1 MQPDTDKIYYMQ
13 NSVKFNKALI
23 APCGMNC
30 GTCLAYLREKNRCP
44 GCRKSSADKAVS
56 VQRCIIVKCI
66 CLEQTKSKF
75 CYDCGKFPCKR
86 MKQLDKRYRTKYRTS
101 FIENLL
107 MIKENGIADFLD
119 FESRRRTCPNCGSTL
134 CVHRSFCLDCKINV
148 N

>member
-1 MQPDTDKIYYMQ
+1 MKNQ
-13 NSVKFNKALI
+13 VKFDRSLI

-30 GTCLAYLREKNRCP
+30 GTCIAYLRVKNKCP
-44 GCRKSSADKAVS
+44 GCRTFSVDKAVS
-56 VQRCIIVKCI
+56 VRKCIVVKCI
-66 CLEQTKSKF
+66 NLEKTNSKF
-75 CYDCGKFPCKR
+75 CYECTKFPCKR
-86 MKQLDKRYRTKYRTS
+86 IKQLDKRYRTKYRTS

>member
-1 MQPDTDKIYYMQ
+1 MS
-13 NSVKFNKALI
+13 NSVKFIKDLI

-44 GCRKSSADKAVS
+44 GCRISSADKAVS
-56 VQRCIIVKCI
+56 VQRCIIIKCTY
-66 CLEQTKSKF
+66 LEKTKSKF
-75 CYDCGKFPCKR
+75 CYECEKFPCKR

-107 MIKENGIADFLD
+107 MIKENGISDFLD
-119 FESRRRTCPNCGSTL
+119 FESKRRTCPNCGSTL
-134 CVHRSFCLDCKINV
+134 CVHRSFCLNCKINL